1 MRHLV
6 GQFFL
11 WGFSSCLCLLL
22 FIVVIALFDGQT
34 DHIKFQI
41 AIFHIYLWPFAVALG
56 VGLRTALLQR
66 QGEWLALQCM
76 GWPPSKVLS
85 ASFVAGVTLAMIPF
99 SLSMWGWESL
109 LGLQD
114 SAMVWVWED
123 QTVIRLSDGLRVS
136 LNHEPQL
143 TQTVRSSAELKW
155 SSFVDCLH
163 TPDGFLEVQHRLL
176 RGVAC
181 FIASV
186 VGSLAFFLRRNRWLV
201 VGLTGLSVVP
211 IAFSLLSPFI
221 LWGTAIILSSLLY
234 WFGSRM

>member
-11 WGFSSCLCLLL
+11 WGLSSCLCLLL

-85 ASFVAGVTLAMIPF
+85 ASFVAGVTLAMIRF
-99 SLSMWGWESL
+99 HCQWVGNRFGASRQCNS
-109 LGLQD
+109 LGLGRPIRN
-114 SAMVWVWED
+114 
-123 QTVIRLSDGLRVS
+123 QTSDGLRVS
-136 LNHEPQL
+136 LNHQPQL
-143 TQTVRSSAELKW
+143 TQTVRSSAELVVVFRVLTH
-155 SSFVDCLH
+155 S
-163 TPDGFLEVQHRLL
+163 DGFLEVQHRL

-186 VGSLAFFLRRNRWLV
+186 VGSLLFIHKHVACGWSHRIVRCTNR
-201 VGLTGLSVVP
+201 
-211 IAFSLLSPFI
+211 I
-221 LWGTAIILSSLLY
+221 LC
-234 WFGSRM
+234 